1 MQEIIMDE
9 PITRHEFNMLQDNIK
24 EYRHGVRDQIEEI
37 NRSLKAMWTKMDGRP
52 SWSVL
57 VIISLLSSLVVG
69 LSVVLVK

>member
-1 MQEIIMDE
+1 MSDD
-9 PITRHEFNMLQDNIK
+9 PITRYEFALLKDGIEGRLIK
-24 EYRHGVRDQIEEI
+24 IEE
-37 NRSLKAMWTKMDGRP
+37 SLMKMWSKIDGRP